1 MVLGEVDW
9 LSDCFTALVSPK
21 ESKPIMNI
29 MLFDLKTTGHHATYL
44 HHLLQ
49 YGLHNDN
56 QVKIVVTP
64 KFMAQHVNVIN
75 AAAQYGRQVEWVP
88 ITADEYSWHQANSH
102 SLVKRVWVEW
112 QLFCRYAK
120 QLQIEQALVMYID
133 HFQLPLALGLAAP
146 CAIAGIY
153 FRPTFHYKQFMGNSL
168 SLSDRL
174 RAWRQETLWRRAL
187 HHPQLRVLF
196 SLDPLAVAPLQQLG
210 GAKIVQLPDPIQWC
224 EPSSDRVHTLSNELC
239 LKTQR
244 CKFLLFGT
252 LHERKGIFP
261 LLAAIKQLPADQQ
274 QQIALLLV
282 GQIMAD
288 NKTKFLMEI
297 KEMTQQ
303 LPIQIVVHNEF
314 VAEADVPAYF
324 MLADVV
330 LASYQ
335 QHVGSSGILLWAAA
349 AGKPVLASEYGLIGE
364 LVRHHH
370 LGVTVDSTQP
380 REIAQGIKAFLT
392 NNPDTLFSRPAAGQF
407 ATANSA
413 KHFAQTV
420 WKNLNFC

>member
-1 MVLGEVDW
+1 
-9 LSDCFTALVSPK
+9 
-21 ESKPIMNI
+21 MNI
-29 MLFDLKTTGHHATYL
+29 MLLDFKTTGHHATYL
-44 HHLLQ
+44 LHLLQ
-49 YGLHNDN
+49 YYSHNDN
-56 QVKIVVTP
+56 QIKIVVTP
-64 KFMAQHVNVIN
+64 TFMAQHVDVIN

-88 ITADEYSWHQANSH
+88 LTADEYRWHQANSH
-102 SLVKRVWVEW
+102 SLVKRLWVEW

-120 QLQIEQALVMYID
+120 RLKIEQALVMYID

-146 CAIAGIY
+146 CAISGIY

-168 SLSDRL
+168 SLSDRM

-210 GAKIVQLPDPIQWC
+210 GAKIVQLPDPIQWS
-224 EPSSDRVHTLSNELC
+224 EPPSDRVQTLSAELC
-239 LKTQR
+239 LTEQR
-244 CKFLLFGT
+244 CTFLLFGS

-274 QQIALLLV
+274 KQMTLLLV
-282 GQIMAD
+282 GQIIAD
-288 NKTKFLMEI
+288 NKTKFLLEV
-297 KEMTQQ
+297 KEMMQQ

-324 MLADVV
+324 ALADVV

-380 REIAQGIKAFLT
+380 REIAQGITAFLT
-392 NNPDTLFSRPAAGQF
+392 NNPATLFCRPAAGQF
-407 ATANSA
+407 AAANSA
-413 KHFAQTV
+413 ERFAQVV
-420 WKNLNFC
+420 WGNLNFC